1 MNWNNGYER
10 RKFEARQ
17 KKQAEEYRALG
28 MSEEQIQSIYEFDLE
43 QFNSERRYREHTQ
56 AFLPDDFDENEDDEE
71 KLSIFEKFKD
81 VLTTSIEDGD
91 NQSRHWWIEE
101 IDDSYISE
109 ALRMLSQTDLEI
121 LTQMVMDE
129 LKHED
134 IAQIMGI
141 SVRTVERKRAY
152 FRKIFKKA

>member
-91 NQSRHWWIEE
+91 NQPRYWWIEE

-152 FRKIFKKA
+152 FRKIFKKV

>member
-121 LTQMVMDE
+121 LTHMVMDE

>member
-152 FRKIFKKA
+152 FRKIFKKV